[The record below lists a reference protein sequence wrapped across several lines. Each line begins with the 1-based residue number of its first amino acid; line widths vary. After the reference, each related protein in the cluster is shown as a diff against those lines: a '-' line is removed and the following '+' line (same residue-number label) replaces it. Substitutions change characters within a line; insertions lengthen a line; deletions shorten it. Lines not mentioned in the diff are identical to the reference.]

1 MILLTTA
8 EEVIMLRGK
17 LLAATGGLPGLRD
30 RGLLEPA
37 VASVDADFEAVEQY
51 PAVEEKAARL
61 AFALISNHAFVDGNK
76 RVGVLAMLM
85 TLKLNGVALRYT
97 QRELIDLG
105 LDAAS
110 GKAGY
115 AEILEWIQQH

>member
-51 PAVEEKAARL
+51 PAVEEKSGAAGL
-61 AFALISNHAFVDGNK
+61 CADQQPC
-76 RVGVLAMLM
+76 
-85 TLKLNGVALRYT
+85 LR
-97 QRELIDLG
+97 G
-105 LDAAS
+105 
-110 GKAGY
+110 
-115 AEILEWIQQH
+115 W